1 MTLEQL
7 SHGEDA
13 IVRRYDYDDGAVLA
27 VDFGAANADAA
38 VDVVDGTLL
47 IVLDDEQHEF
57 DLPANATVDHADA
70 HTFIRNG
77 VLTIEMEAPA

>member
-27 VDFGAANADAA
+27 VDFGAANVEATA
-38 VDVVDGTLL
+38 DVVDETLL
-47 IVLDDEQHEF
+47 VVVGEEQYEF
-57 DLPANATVDHADA
+57 DLPAAAAVDRADA

-77 VLTIEMEAPA
+77 VLSIDLEADQ